1 MALHSDEVTH
11 TVRGGGVGERNP
23 PLKVSNTSP
32 LASVLKA
39 PVTNK
44 TFYPRQQIAVGGRG
58 TWISKTSL

>member
-44 TFYPRQQIAVGGRG
+44 TFYPANR
-58 TWISKTSL
+58 